1 MILLPELNSIL
12 KKPISTDKNLSLS
25 HVISEFLKHN
35 ISRLIVTDENS
46 PIGIITEK
54 DIGLFLL
61 NDETEKNLDDIPA
74 SQIMNPIISVLDS
87 VDLKTCVEIMLD
99 KQIGSLGVTSN
110 KDELIGIITK
120 TDIVKH
126 YAQTHAGKHKVGD
139 VMTISYLSMNTDHFL
154 SDVVSKMINE
164 KISRV
169 FLKNENND
177 PEGIMTFRDLFHI
190 ALEQGNSDAVLDNSD
205 QSISIVFTR
214 KGFLSDSGFGNTIK
228 AKDVMT
234 KNFKSVDF
242 EDDLIVAC
250 DTMVQNRINGVGV
263 RINGKLGGVVS
274 KTDILKAI
282 YIDNNSE

>member
-1 MILLPELNSIL
+1 MKILP
-12 KKPISTDKNLSLS
+12 
-25 HVISEFLKHN
+25 V
-35 ISRLIVTDENS
+35 
-46 PIGIITEK
+46 GIITEK

-74 SQIMNPIISVLDS
+74 SQIMNHITSVLDS
-87 VDLKTCVEIMLD
+87 VDIKACVEIMLD
-99 KQIGSLGVTSN
+99 KQIGSLGVSSN
-110 KDELIGIITK
+110 EDGLIGIITK

-126 YAQTHAGKHKVGD
+126 YAQTSAGKHKVGD
-139 VMTISYLSMNTDHFL
+139 VMTISYLSMNSDHFL
-154 SDVVSKMINE
+154 SDVVSKMIDE

-177 PEGIMTFRDLFHI
+177 PEGIMTFRDLFHV

-205 QSISIVFTR
+205 QSISVVFTR

-228 AKDVMT
+228 AKQVMT
-234 KNFKSVDF
+234 KNFESVDF

-250 DTMVQNRINGVGV
+250 NAMVQNRINGVGV